1 MRAGLVLS
9 LGLGG
14 ALLAAGAAPHPGA
27 SGGVRGAWQFQTAP
41 YDGGCVMTGD
51 LIVRGDAKSGYICR
65 LVAHEAC
72 PEITVTAQQ
81 TCRLTEERG
90 AVTIKSRL
98 ERVTVPNYAPDNFA
112 LRMES
117 AARMTGQLRSADIAP
132 VTFFRGPGAI
142 S

>member
-27 SGGVRGAWQFQTAP
+27 SGG
-41 YDGGCVMTGD
+41 
-51 LIVRGDAKSGYICR
+51 VRGDAKSGYICR